1 MHLTHLRYALLLLAS
16 LLLLQCDQTEPDDQE
31 TGDKKHLARVGDEY
45 LYEQDINNLVTED
58 MSAKDSTEV
67 VDNYIDNWVRKRL
80 ILQIAE
86 EKLARED
93 KKEIRQKIKDFRE
106 SLITYRY
113 EKQLV
118 ANQLDTTVREEE
130 LRKYYRN
137 NKENFELTGNIV
149 KVRFVK
155 VMKNAPNTAQAHRWM
170 KQNTKDTRSRLESYC
185 YQYAEEFSLKDTSWH
200 TLSRLAKWMPLSH
213 ETLKRKAV
221 EGAHLET
228 KDNKYL
234 YWLHIDKF
242 LSKNTTAPFSFVKDK
257 IKKVVLNKRKVN
269 LIQQNHNEIFATGQ
283 EKNNFEIY

>member
-1 MHLTHLRYALLLLAS
+1 M
-16 LLLLQCDQTEPDDQE
+16 LQCDQTQPDKEKAKDE
-31 TGDKKHLARVGDEY
+31 RRLARVGDEY

-93 KKEIRQKIKDFRE
+93 KKEIREKIKDFRE

-130 LRKYYRN
+130 LREYYRN

-149 KVRFVK
+149 KVRFVE

-170 KQNTKDTRSRLESYC
+170 KRNTKDTRSRLESYC

-200 TLSRLAKWMPLSH
+200 TLSRIAKWMPLSH

-221 EGAHLET
+221 EGAHLEI

-269 LIQQNHNEIFATGQ
+269 LIQQNHNEIYATGQ

>member
-1 MHLTHLRYALLLLAS
+1 MRLILLRYGLLLLCS
-16 LLLLQCDQTEPDDQE
+16 LLLLQCDQTEPDNQVDE
-31 TGDKKHLARVGDEY
+31 DKKRLARVGDEY
-45 LYEQDINNLVTED
+45 LYEQDVDNLVTED
-58 MSAKDSTEV
+58 MTAKDSAEV

-86 EKLARED
+86 KKLAKED
-93 KKEIRQKIKDFRE
+93 KKEIREKIKDFRE

-118 ANQLDTTVREEE
+118 ANQLDTTVEEEE
-130 LRKYYRN
+130 LREYYRN
-137 NKENFELTGNIV
+137 NKDNFELTGNIV

-155 VMKNAPNTAQAHRWM
+155 VMKNAPNTDQAHKWM

-200 TLSRLAKWMPLSH
+200 QLARIAKWLPLSH
-213 ETLKRKAV
+213 ETLKSKAV

-228 KDNKYL
+228 KDDKYL

-269 LIQQNHNEIFATGQ
+269 LIQQKHNEIYATGQ